1 MISFRR
7 LMEQWFN
14 DNKPKPIFDNFGN
27 RFHFRLTKDWLV
39 MGRNKLENS
48 RIKKGLRTELKTL

>member
-48 RIKKGLRTELKTL
+48 RIKKALERN